1 MKYYLKNLLTALCG
15 RNPYR
20 QELDELKEEMEKAR
34 ENVSTLQD
42 AYYKE
47 MEKSVDAERMQDEA
61 VKLLEEY
68 KSMIEKNGKQLT
80 SFQALVENYRERL
93 DEKNAMIEQI
103 RKDYQRQ
110 VENYENRIGNYCLTI
125 ADLQKRVET
134 LQNAYGKHATND
146 NNRRARNQELLG

>member
-61 VKLLEEY
+61 AKLLEEY

>member
-61 VKLLEEY
+61 AKLLEEY

-80 SFQALVENYRERL
+80 SFQVLVENYRERL

-125 ADLQKRVET
+125 ADLQKRVEA
-134 LQNAYGKHATND
+134 LQNAYDKHATND